1 MFCSLVDLSRPEA
14 PMHGS
19 MEGGTRMPHV
29 KLRQCWRGN
38 LQHCQPGK
46 AIGLDMIPPEVCKHN
61 AVDLARLSYAQ
72 LLKLALHGQEAIVHK
87 GGKLV
92 STHKSKGPQD
102 ECGSYH
108 SLLISTHQGKVLHRS
123 LRQHQ
128 ADLYEGFLQ
137 SQQIGGRRHVPVTL
151 GLHHVRSFMRI
162 QHHKGFSCCVL
173 FLDLK
178 EAFYRALRPL
188 THVAVLTIGFPW
200 ARITNHLAANLAPMA
215 SPQDCWFHFMFYGW
229 TPSMSQ
235 FWDLTTK
242 YAQIRGIHAAS
253 ARQCV
258 TVAGNAFLARN
269 HSWNATVA
277 KAMCHFHSTLPT
289 SWQRH
294 ISCRQHGGIS
304 SVFGWIFMNRQHF
317 LLEASAQRGR
327 WFSIQG

>member
-1 MFCSLVDLSRPEA
+1 
-14 PMHGS
+14 

-29 KLRQCWRGN
+29 KLRQCWREN

-46 AIGLDMIPPEVCKHN
+46 AIGHDMIPPEVCKHN

-151 GLHHVRSFMRI
+151 GLHHVGSFMRI

-178 EAFYRALRPL
+178 EAFYRVLRSL

-200 ARITNHLAANLAPMA
+200 ARIANHLAANLAPMA
-215 SPQDCWFHFMFYGW
+215 SPHDCWFHFRFYGPLNEPILRSW
-229 TPSMSQ
+229 Q
-235 FWDLTTK
+235 E
-242 YAQIRGIHAAS
+242 IIHGML
-253 ARQCV
+253 R
-258 TVAGNAFLARN
+258 LA
-269 HSWNATVA
+269 T
-277 KAMCHFHSTLPT
+277 KAMCHFHSTLST

-294 ISCRQHGGIS
+294 ISCRNTVEFQVLLDGPS
-304 SVFGWIFMNRQHF
+304 WIT
-317 LLEASAQRGR
+317 
-327 WFSIQG
+327 SIFFWKLQPNTVDDFPLKVRIWQEHKLTFIFCLWSIRLFKTF